1 LAEKGIRYD
10 IVDAVLEAPIR
21 DVKSLVEKAAIL
33 DRKKEEAGFKENVE
47 ALSRVINITKK
58 FEKAIE
64 IDPGLFENETE
75 SQLYEAYQQTKSQL
89 YETDP
94 EQYYQLLV
102 RLKDPINQFFDQTMV
117 MVDAEKIRNNRLS
130 LLKSLSNLIGGFA
143 QFSMIIVK

>member
-1 LAEKGIRYD
+1 M
-10 IVDAVLEAPIR
+10 
-21 DVKSLVEKAAIL
+21 
-33 DRKKEEAGFKENVE
+33 
-47 ALSRVINITKK
+47 
-58 FEKAIE
+58 
-64 IDPGLFENETE
+64 
-75 SQLYEAYQQTKSQL
+75 KSQL

-117 MVDAEKIRNNRLS
+117 MVEAEQIRNNRLS